1 MIRLYLLG
9 KKGLA
14 CLKNLNAEYLPE
26 IIDVVIG
33 EDKSIQNDYS
43 KEIERLA
50 KSLNIVSSYRGEEKK
65 LDDPCLKIAI
75 GWRWMIKSNKQL
87 LVIHDS
93 LLPKYR
99 GFNPLVTAL
108 IRGDKEIGATILEA
122 SEQYDRGNIVKQ
134 KKIKIDY
141 PLKLEEAIDLM
152 AGLYTEL
159 LNDTIADYLNG
170 TLTSLPQ
177 DEEKASYSLWRDEQ
191 DYIINWNL
199 PAEEIQRFI
208 NAVGY
213 PYKGAKTKVKEKWVR
228 IFDVTIEHDVQ
239 IANRDVGKV
248 LFKEKGKFTVVCGK
262 GLLGVE
268 EFFDDDGNRLNFEQ
282 KFRLRF
288 N

>member
-1 MIRLYLLG
+1 
-9 KKGLA
+9 
-14 CLKNLNAEYLPE
+14 
-26 IIDVVIG
+26 
-33 EDKSIQNDYS
+33 
-43 KEIERLA
+43 
-50 KSLNIVSSYRGEEKK
+50 
-65 LDDPCLKIAI
+65 
-75 GWRWMIKSNKQL
+75 MIKSNKQL

-122 SEQYDRGNIVKQ
+122 SEHYDRGNIVKQ

-191 DYIINWNL
+191 DYIINWSL

-248 LFKEKGKFTVVCGK
+248 LFKEKGKLTDVCGK

-268 EFFDDDGNRLNFEQ
+268 EFFDDDGNRLNFDQ
-282 KFRLRF
+282 NIRLRF